1 MSAAD
6 TPHVC
11 KAATELKVQF
21 GLPVKDTLPILRD
34 LAKREHEI
42 AQRMTRLDKVK
53 ADSHF
58 PLSRS

>member
-42 AQRMTRLDKVK
+42 AQRMTRRDKVTPEE
-53 ADSHF
+53 AYPF
-58 PLSRS
+58 RRT